1 MNKSSEEKQKYLYTL
16 STKAKFEL
24 RQLPKTSIDGNGV
37 LETAETTTGVVTVA
51 VVEEEITPVEED
63 EEEEEDEQDDEKRED
78 SGGVEG

>member
-1 MNKSSEEKQKYLYTL
+1 M

-37 LETAETTTGVVTVA
+37 LETAETATGVAVA
-51 VVEEEITPVEED
+51 ATAEEEITPVEED
-63 EEEEEDEQDDEKRED
+63 EEEEEEDDEQDDEKRED